1 MTEKPEKDFRRTL
14 QNRWSAIKRKQN
26 LSRRIPL
33 FPGSTRNRSDPAW
46 HIHAHQKMESATA
59 LNVRTQ
65 ENVSE
70 KDAINE
76 LLKLIEKDFTDR
88 KIFRPA

>member
-1 MTEKPEKDFRRTL
+1 MAREHEF
-14 QNRWSAIKRKQN
+14 
-26 LSRRIPL
+26 
-33 FPGSTRNRSDPAW
+33 
-46 HIHAHQKMESATA
+46 ATA